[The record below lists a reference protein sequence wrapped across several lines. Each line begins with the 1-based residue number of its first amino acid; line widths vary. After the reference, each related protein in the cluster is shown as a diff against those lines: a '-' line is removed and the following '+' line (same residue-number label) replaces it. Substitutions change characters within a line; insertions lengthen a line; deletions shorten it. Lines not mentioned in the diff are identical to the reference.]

1 MKKTVSCRRNYLKS
15 KLNQLII
22 KIGKSHKSDLF
33 CNKSKS
39 LFILYQSSK
48 IAEIVGAKIQGQA
61 TVSIS
66 HLLTDSRQVTEAS
79 SAIFIALVASRND
92 AHQYVFTLYQ
102 KGVRAFLVSQIP
114 EDCKH
119 ISDACFLIVDD
130 TLEALQK
137 LAAHHRSQFDLPVIA
152 ITGSNGKT
160 IVKEWLYQLLKEDYT
175 ICRSPKSYNSQVGVP
190 LSVWQLNAHHTLGIF
205 EAGISQVG
213 EMNRLEEIIRPTIG
227 VLTSLGTAHD
237 EGFKTPEQKLQEK
250 LQLFKNCDKLIVN
263 ALSLTEKQIL
273 LLPKEKVFL
282 ISKDEHATLQI
293 TSTKQQGLETII
305 FGKYKKKALSV
316 TIPFT
321 DAASIDNAITCWAAL
336 LNLELSQEEIE
347 ERMQVLQPVAM
358 RLELKLGNN
367 NCVLINDFYNS
378 DINALEIALHHQKQ
392 QHRGGKKVVI
402 LSDIEQSG
410 KSNEELYASVAK
422 LMNQFQIDLLIGV
435 GHEISSQRKLFHT
448 NSYFFETTDAF
459 IAESRKNTHLQFK
472 DSIILLKG
480 ARRYE
485 FENISKLYQQK
496 SHDTVL
502 EINLNKLIH
511 NINFYRSQV
520 VKQTKI
526 MCMVKA
532 TGYGS
537 GSSEIAFTLQHH
549 HVDYLAVAYADE
561 GVELRKAG
569 IHLPIMVMNPEES
582 SYNDMIDYHL
592 EPELFS
598 FKVANEFL
606 QALQLKAISEPY
618 PVHIKLDTGMHRLG
632 FEEHQIIDLC
642 TFLKKET
649 ELKVKS
655 VFSHLV
661 ASDDKAFDDFTY
673 QQIESFKRMSHQLE
687 NVLGHETIKHI
698 SNSGGVTRFKQ
709 AHFDM
714 VRLGIGMYGI
724 GFNEIE
730 KQHLESISSL
740 KTKISQLKH
749 LKAGDTVGYNRKGL
763 ITKDAVIATIPVG
776 YADGFS
782 RRLGNGNFSVLIN
795 GECCATIGN
804 ICMDMCMVDVTNVAC
819 NEGDAVIVF
828 ETNEQLMQLSKS
840 MDTIPYEVLTNISS
854 RVKRVYVQE

>member
-1 MKKTVSCRRNYLKS
+1 M
-15 KLNQLII
+15 
-22 KIGKSHKSDLF
+22 
-33 CNKSKS
+33 
-39 LFILYQSSK
+39 YQSSQ
-48 IAEIVGAKIQGQA
+48 IAEVIGAQIQGQA
-61 TVSIS
+61 NISVS
-66 HLLTDSRQVTEAS
+66 HLLIDSRQVTEAS
-79 SAIFIALVASRND
+79 NSVFIALVTDRKD
-92 AHQYVFTLYQ
+92 AHQFVFPLYQ
-102 KGVRAFLVSQIP
+102 KGVRLFIVNHVP
-114 EDCKH
+114 EDCENLTE
-119 ISDACFLIVDD
+119 ACFLIVGD
-130 TLEALQK
+130 TLRALQN
-137 LAAHHRSQFDLPVIA
+137 LATFHRQQFNIPVIG

-190 LSVWQLNAHHTLGIF
+190 LSVWQLNSHHTLGVF
-205 EAGISQVG
+205 EAGISQAG
-213 EMNRLEEIIRPTIG
+213 EMELLEKMIHPSIG
-227 VLTSLGTAHD
+227 VLTSLGSAHD
-237 EGFKTPEQKLQEK
+237 EGFENQEEK
-250 LQLFKNCDKLIVN
+250 LKEKLKLFSHCETIIVN
-263 ALSLTEKQIL
+263 ALALSDQQLS
-273 LLPKEKVFL
+273 LLPQEDVFL
-282 ISKDEHATLQI
+282 ISKKSEATLQI
-293 TSTKQQGLETII
+293 SVTKQQGVETVIY
-305 FGKYKKKALSV
+305 GVYKKKALSIIV
-316 TIPFT
+316 PFT
-321 DAASIDNAITCWAAL
+321 DSASIDNAITCWAVL
-336 LNLELSQEEIE
+336 LHLGLPQEEIE
-347 ERMQVLQPVAM
+347 NRMQSLQSVAM

-392 QHRGGKKVVI
+392 QHRGGSKVVI

-410 KSNEELYASVAK
+410 KSNEELYSAVAK
-422 LMNQFQIDLLIGV
+422 LMSQFKIDLLIGI

-459 IAESRKNTHLQFK
+459 INESKRNEQLQFK
-472 DSIILLKG
+472 DAIILLKG

-511 NINFYRSQV
+511 NINFYRSQID
-520 VKQTKI
+520 KQTKI

-549 HVDYLAVAYADE
+549 HIDYLAVAYADE

-569 IHLPIMVMNPEES
+569 IYLPIMVMNPEES

-598 FKVANEFL
+598 FKMANEFL

-618 PVHIKLDTGMHRLG
+618 PVHVKLDTGMHRLG
-632 FEEHQIIDLC
+632 FEEHQIIELC

-655 VFSHLV
+655 IFSHLV
-661 ASDDKAFDDFTY
+661 ASDDKAFDVFTN
-673 QQIESFKRMSHQLE
+673 QQIDGFRRMAHQLE
-687 NVLGHETIKHI
+687 NALGYETIKHI

-709 AHFDM
+709 AHFNM
-714 VRLGIGMYGI
+714 VRLGIGMYGV
-724 GFNEIE
+724 GFNDLE
-730 KQHLESISSL
+730 KQHLENISSL
-740 KTKISQLKH
+740 KTKVSQIKH
-749 LKAGDTVGYNRKGL
+749 LKAGDTVGYNRKGVV
-763 ITKDAVIATIPVG
+763 TKNSMIATIPVG

-782 RRLGNGNFSVLIN
+782 RRLGNANFSVLIH
-795 GECCATIGN
+795 GKYCPTIGN
-804 ICMDMCMVDVTNVAC
+804 ICMDMCMVDVSHIDC
-819 NEGDAVIVF
+819 KEGDEVIIF
-828 ETNEQLMQLSKS
+828 ETNEQLMHLSEA

>member
-1 MKKTVSCRRNYLKS
+1 M
-15 KLNQLII
+15 
-22 KIGKSHKSDLF
+22 
-33 CNKSKS
+33 
-39 LFILYQSSK
+39 YQSAK
-48 IAEIVGAKIQGQA
+48 IAEIVDARIQGA
-61 TVSIS
+61 TNVSIS
-66 HLLTDSRQVTEAS
+66 HLLTDSRQITEAS
-79 SAIFIALVASRND
+79 TALFIALVTGRND
-92 AHQYVFTLYQ
+92 AHQYVLPLYQ
-102 KGVRAFLVSQIP
+102 KGVRVFLVNRVP
-114 EDCKH
+114 EECRQL
-119 ISDACFLIVDD
+119 SDACFLVVGD
-130 TLEALQK
+130 TLKALQA
-137 LAAHHRSQFDLPVIA
+137 LASFHRQQFNIPVIG

-160 IVKEWLYQLLKEDYT
+160 IVKEWLYQLLKEDYS

-190 LSVWQLNAHHTLGIF
+190 LSVWQLNPHHTLGVF
-205 EAGISQVG
+205 EAGISEVG
-213 EMNRLEEIIRPTIG
+213 EMTALEKMIHPTIG

-237 EGFKTPEQKLQEK
+237 EGFETPEQKLREK
-250 LQLFKNCDKLIVN
+250 LKLFTNSQTLVVN
-263 ALSLTEKQIL
+263 ALSLTETQIQ
-273 LLPKEKVFL
+273 LLPKNSVFL
-282 ISKDEHATLQI
+282 ISKASHSTLQI
-293 TSTKQQGLETII
+293 TNIQQQGVETVI

-321 DAASIDNAITCWAAL
+321 DVASIDNAITCWGVL
-336 LNLELSQEEIE
+336 LYLGLNQEEIE
-347 ERMQVLQPVAM
+347 KRMQVLQSVAM

-392 QHRGGKKVVI
+392 QHRGGKKVVV

-410 KSNEELYASVAK
+410 KSNDELYASVAK
-422 LMNQFQIDLLIGV
+422 LMNQFKIDLLIGI
-435 GHEISSQRKLFHT
+435 GHEISSQRKLFHI

-459 IAESRKNTHLQFK
+459 INESKRNTHLQFK

-511 NINFYRSQV
+511 NINFYRSQID
-520 VKQTKI
+520 KHTKI

-537 GSSEIAFTLQHH
+537 GSAEIAFTLQHH

-582 SYNDMIDYHL
+582 SYNDMIDYRL

-598 FKVANEFL
+598 LKVANEFL

-632 FEEHQIIDLC
+632 FEEHQLMELC
-642 TFLKKET
+642 AFLKKET

-655 VFSHLV
+655 IFSHLV
-661 ASDDKAFDDFTY
+661 ASDDKTFDEFTH
-673 QQIESFKRMSHQLE
+673 QQIDSFKRMAYQLE
-687 NVLGHETIKHI
+687 NVLGYSTIKHI

-714 VRLGIGMYGI
+714 VRLGIGMYGV

-730 KQHLESISSL
+730 KQHLENISSL
-740 KTKISQLKH
+740 KTKISQLKQ
-749 LKAGDTVGYNRKGL
+749 LKAGDTVGYNRKG
-763 ITKDAVIATIPVG
+763 IVTNNSVIATIPVG

-782 RRLGNGNFSVLIN
+782 RRLGNGNFTILIN
-795 GECCATIGN
+795 GKSCPTIGN
-804 ICMDMCMVDVTNVAC
+804 ICMDMCMVDVTNVSC
-819 NEGDAVIVF
+819 KEGDEVIIF
-828 ETNEQLMQLSKS
+828 ETNEELMQLSKA